1 MKRIFGI
8 SKPPPPP
15 GPPPP
20 SLTEASETIE
30 KRVGAIDDKIKQC
43 DAELLK
49 CKTQMTGPNAGSAKQ
64 RALTVLKRKKMYEA
78 QRNSLMNTQF
88 NVDQAQFATENLKIT
103 AMTVDA
109 LKSGAAQMKQEYAK
123 LNIDQ
128 IEDVADDMEE
138 LLQDQQEINEIL
150 GRSYAVPD
158 GFDET
163 ELENEFAM
171 LEEEVALERM
181 TAGNP
186 NIPSYIP
193 DNVPGGIASAVAPS
207 APPMASADQ
216 SHR

>member
-20 SLTEASETIE
+20 SLTEASETID
-30 KRVGAIDDKIKQC
+30 KRVAAIDDKIKQC
-43 DAELLK
+43 DLELLK
-49 CKTQMTGPNAGSAKQ
+49 YKSQMTGPSAGSAKQ

-103 AMTVDA
+103 ALTVDA
-109 LKSGAAQMKQEYAK
+109 LKSGASQMKQEYAK

-150 GRSYAVPD
+150 GRTYAVPD

-181 TAGNP
+181 SAGNS

-193 DNVPGGIASAVAPS
+193 DSIPGVPSAVAPS
-207 APPMASADQ
+207 APPMATADQ

>member
-20 SLTEASETIE
+20 SLTEASEKIDQ
-30 KRVGAIDDKIKQC
+30 RVVAIDEKIAQC
-43 DAELLK
+43 DAELK
-49 CKTQMTGPNAGSAKQ
+49 RYKSQMTGPSATSAKQ

-88 NVDQAQFATENLKIT
+88 NVDQAQFATENLKVT

-109 LKSGAAQMKQEYAK
+109 LKSGAAQMKQEYARI
-123 LNIDQ
+123 NIDQ

-158 GFDET
+158 GFDEA

-171 LEEEVALERM
+171 LEEEVALEKM
-181 TAGNP
+181 SGG

-193 DNVPGGIASAVAPS
+193 DTIPGVSSATPS
-207 APPMASADQ
+207 APPMAATTDMA
-216 SHR
+216 HR